1 MNPGIFR
8 FKKKDVDVF
17 ICNDLKPALQCSKA
31 AKKANQTLGRITR
44 SFSKRDENIWLKLY
58 KVYVRPML
66 EHAVQAWIPWMIK
79 GQRYSFTGSSAKE
92 SNTKDIYSQGKL
104 I

>member
-1 MNPGIFR
+1 MGMNPGIFR

-44 SFSKRDENIWLKLY
+44 SLY
-58 KVYVRPML
+58 ISEITSVLLFQNFKPV
-66 EHAVQAWIPWMIK
+66 
-79 GQRYSFTGSSAKE
+79 
-92 SNTKDIYSQGKL
+92 
-104 I
+104 